1 MRWAKEEVVMR
12 KQRTVESPADRQQRL
27 IRETQLKRDKIAAG
41 DAAVDRMI
49 RRNIEQYGA

>member
-1 MRWAKEEVVMR
+1 MR

-27 IRETQLKRDKIAAG
+27 IREAQLKRDEIAAG